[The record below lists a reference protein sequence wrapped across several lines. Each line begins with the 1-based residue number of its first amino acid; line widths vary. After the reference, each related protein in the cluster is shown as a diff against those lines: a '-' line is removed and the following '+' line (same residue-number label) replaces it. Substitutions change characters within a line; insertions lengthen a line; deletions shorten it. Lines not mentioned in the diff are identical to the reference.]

1 MSSSAHGP
9 SLFSYPFVSLCAV
22 ALFGFGNIA
31 VFYGL
36 YPYLVSIGIS
46 PFWSGWILA
55 LEPMTALVLRP
66 FISPRLGPGNAL
78 PVMCASLVMTALALL
93 GYCLARDAAS
103 LVCLRIFHGAAFV
116 ALVSATTALLVHFIP
131 PSASGRGFGVF
142 SLTTMLP
149 FAVMPPLMEFLLRFV
164 PDAGQAYAWISLMTL
179 PALALL
185 IPLRPHARR
194 AAEAAARTGRA
205 RPGPGAVALA
215 LKNRNASLVLGAS
228 LLTFLSS
235 TLLFFFMKDYGASL
249 GLANA
254 GLFFTMSTGATI
266 AVRVLGSGFFDRVDK
281 RRALITTF
289 CILAGCYGAYAL
301 VETPLPFLL
310 AAAAFGACMGV
321 ALPLLQ
327 STLFVLAEPAH
338 RGLNA
343 NLMLSTMDAG
353 YFLGPYLGG
362 MILAAGLTHAWLFGL
377 SAAMALGAGLLVHR
391 STAQD
396 PPIHS

>member
-1 MSSSAHGP
+1 MPSSAHGA
-9 SLFSYPFVSLCAV
+9 SLFSYPFLSLCAV

-36 YPYLVSIGIS
+36 YPYLISIGIS

-66 FISPRLGPGNAL
+66 LISPRLGPGNAL
-78 PVMCASLVMTALALL
+78 PAMRASLVMTALALL
-93 GYCLARDAAS
+93 CYSQAHGLAS
-103 LVCLRIFHGAAFV
+103 LIVLRIFHGAAFV
-116 ALVSATTALLVHFIP
+116 VLVSATTALLVHFIP
-131 PSASGRGFGVF
+131 PSKSGQAFGLF

-149 FAVMPPLMEFLLRFV
+149 FAIMPPLMENLLRVV
-164 PDAGQAYAWISLMTL
+164 PDAGHAYAWISVMTV

-185 IPLRPHARR
+185 ATFGPHARFTQDR
-194 AAEAAARTGRA
+194 AQPARTAPGLADAGR
-205 RPGPGAVALA
+205 A
-215 LKNRNASLVLGAS
+215 LKNRGVAAILGAS

-235 TLLFFFMKDYGASL
+235 TLLFFFMKDFGASL

-254 GLFFTMSTGATI
+254 GLFFTVSTGATI
-266 AVRVLGSGFFDRVDK
+266 AVRVAGSGFFDRVDK
-281 RRALITTF
+281 RRTLVLTF
-289 CILAGCYGAYAL
+289 CVLAGCYGAYAL
-301 VETPLPFLL
+301 VRTPLPFLL
-310 AAAAFGACMGV
+310 AAAVFGACMGV

-362 MILAAGLTHAWLFGL
+362 MILAAGLPHAWLFRL

-396 PPIHS
+396 PPTHS

>member
-1 MSSSAHGP
+1 MPSNAHGA
-9 SLFSYPFVSLCAV
+9 SLFSYPFLSLCAV

-36 YPYLVSIGIS
+36 YPYLISIGIS

-66 FISPRLGPGNAL
+66 LISPRLGPGNAL
-78 PVMCASLVMTALALL
+78 PAMRASLVMTALALL
-93 GYCLARDAAS
+93 CYSQAHGVAS
-103 LVCLRIFHGAAFV
+103 LIVLRIFHGAAFV
-116 ALVSATTALLVHFIP
+116 VLVSATTALLVHFIP
-131 PSASGRGFGVF
+131 PSKSGQAFGLF

-149 FAVMPPLMEFLLRFV
+149 FAIMPPLMEYLLRFV
-164 PDAGQAYAWISLMTL
+164 PGAGHAYAWISVMTV

-185 IPLRPHARR
+185 ATFGPHARFAQDR
-194 AAEAAARTGRA
+194 AQPARTAPGLADTGR
-205 RPGPGAVALA
+205 A
-215 LKNRNASLVLGAS
+215 LKNRGVASILGAS
-228 LLTFLSS
+228 LMTFLSS

-254 GLFFTMSTGATI
+254 GLFFTVSTGATI
-266 AVRVLGSGFFDRVDK
+266 AVRVAGSGFFDRVDK
-281 RRALITTF
+281 RRTLVLTF
-289 CILAGCYGAYAL
+289 CVLAGCYGAYAL
-301 VETPLPFLL
+301 VRAPLPFLL
-310 AAAAFGACMGV
+310 AAAVFGACMGV

-327 STLFVLAEPAH
+327 STLFVLAEPEH

-362 MILAAGLTHAWLFGL
+362 MILAAGLPHAWLFRL

-396 PPIHS
+396 PPTHA